1 MMKKLTEGRKMFVT
15 VMAIFLAYAITFIV
29 FDDYDRHR
37 FEFLDEPNDWHLL
50 VFSVVVMVILALV
63 LHRYSINMD
72 ARISRDQAE
81 EQASMRRRLTQNIA
95 HELKTPVA
103 SIQGY
108 LETLINHANIE
119 ADTREQFLQ
128 HCLAQSQRL
137 ASLLQDLTTLQ
148 RLDDAPDMQAFE
160 QIDVATIVAGV
171 IKETALQMSERRM
184 TFINRLP
191 ASMPMQ
197 GNPTLVYG
205 IFRNLT
211 DNAITYAGE
220 GAVITLTVSESINQW
235 HFCFRDNGPGVPPEH
250 INRLFERFYRVDKGR
265 SRKLGGTGLGLAIVK
280 NAVILHGGNI
290 AVSNDRGLRFDF
302 TLKK

>member
-50 VFSVVVMVILALV
+50 MFSVVVMVILALV

-119 ADTREQFLQ
+119 ADKREQFLQ

-197 GNPTLVYG
+197 GNPTLAYG

>member
-1 MMKKLTEGRKMFVT
+1 MFVT

-50 VFSVVVMVILALV
+50 MFSVVVMVILALV

-119 ADTREQFLQ
+119 ADKREQFLQ

-197 GNPTLVYG
+197 GNPTLAYG